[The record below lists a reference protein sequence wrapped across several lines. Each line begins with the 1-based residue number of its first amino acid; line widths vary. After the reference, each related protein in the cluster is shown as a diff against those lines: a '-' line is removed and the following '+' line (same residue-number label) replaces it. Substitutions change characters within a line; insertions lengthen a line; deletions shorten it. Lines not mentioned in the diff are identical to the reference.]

1 MSESLLL
8 FLTILLAAAVTIV
21 PASARLGLG
30 SVIGYLCAGVLL
42 GPEGLGWI
50 DNPSEIL
57 HLAEFGVV
65 LLLFLIGLELNP
77 KRLWDLRRSIFGLG
91 LLQLVLSS
99 MLIGGG
105 LVLLGWSFQHALV
118 AGLGVSMSSTAIAM
132 QMMGER
138 GLKTHPLGKNG
149 FSVLL
154 FQDLAVIPILLLV
167 SFLAVAPSEATT
179 LPLWERIVRALAA
192 IVGIVVAGRYLA
204 RPIFR
209 WIAGSRIRELSIAV
223 SLLIV
228 IGISYLMY
236 TVGLSMALG
245 AFLAGVILA
254 ESEYRHELEANLE
267 PFKGLL
273 LGLFFLAVGMT
284 IQLQLLT
291 EQPLLIGGLLIG
303 LLTLKIGVLWGL
315 GRQFGLESRSSLLFA
330 LLLSQG
336 GEFAFVLLSQA
347 VTQGV
352 LPDAEAALLN
362 GVVTLSMLTTPLL
375 VLGFDR
381 FFAGSAPSEKRP
393 GDVIED
399 EGHPVIIAGFGRMG
413 QIIARLLHINKISST
428 VIDHNPEHI
437 DRLRRFGY
445 KAYYGDA
452 SQLPLL
458 EAAGIAQARLLI
470 ITIDHPDTV
479 NQLIQDVKRHY
490 PTLPIAARARD
501 RVHAY
506 QLMDLGIQT
515 FERETFGSALSLG
528 QQALRMLGVP
538 AYYAHRTALRFHRYD
553 LEMVEKLYRVHRDE
567 RQIISQ
573 SREAREE
580 LEKLFVQDELAL
592 TQHDDD
598 PWG

>member
-30 SVIGYLCAGVLL
+30 SVIGYLFAGVLL